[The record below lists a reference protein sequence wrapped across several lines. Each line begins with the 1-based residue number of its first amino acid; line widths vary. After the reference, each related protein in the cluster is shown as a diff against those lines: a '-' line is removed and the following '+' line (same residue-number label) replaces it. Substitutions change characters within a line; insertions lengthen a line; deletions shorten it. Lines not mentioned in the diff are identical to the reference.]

1 VIRVLHIDDEAPIR
15 LLSRV
20 NLESEGMEVIEAA
33 DGRIG
38 LELAKREQPDVIL
51 LGVMMPAM
59 DGWQVAE
66 ELRKDPETW
75 KIPVVFLT
83 ARAALRDRV
92 RGFHLG
98 AVDYIAKPFNPTE
111 LAPRLRGLLER
122 LERGGWHELRRENII
137 LDVLARSTERPRT
150 RRGLKAFRQMCESA
164 ITVYDGT
171 EEGTRP
177 TKAIS
182 SSALRKRP
190 KSPSSATSASA
201 VSVSTP
207 RRQRGLATS
216 AAHGRCSAVS
226 AIPARAP
233 RSASRRGRLRAGRC
247 RRSAARPCTRSVA
260 RRATCGA

>member
-38 LELAKREQPDVIL
+38 LEPAKREQPDVIL

-98 AVDYIAKPFNPTE
+98 AVDYIAKPFNPQNW
-111 LAPRLRGLLER
+111 PR
-122 LERGGWHELRRENII
+122 
-137 LDVLARSTERPRT
+137 A
-150 RRGLKAFRQMCESA
+150 SA
-164 ITVYDGT
+164 GCWN
-171 EEGTRP
+171 G
-177 TKAIS
+177 
-182 SSALRKRP
+182 SSAAGGMSCDART
-190 KSPSSATSASA
+190 SSWTY
-201 VSVSTP
+201 
-207 RRQRGLATS
+207 
-216 AAHGRCSAVS
+216 
-226 AIPARAP
+226 
-233 RSASRRGRLRAGRC
+233 
-247 RRSAARPCTRSVA
+247 
-260 RRATCGA
+260 